1 MDKIKS
7 FTVYQITMIQ
17 ILKLTRKTNSG
28 TTSQV
33 FKDQLRDF
41 DHQYPRANPPAL
53 RSHSVVVTSEI
64 F

>member
-1 MDKIKS
+1 MDKVKS
-7 FTVYQITMIQ
+7 LTVYQINIIQ

-33 FKDQLRDF
+33 FKDQSRDF
-41 DHQYPRANPPAL
+41 DHQYPRDCSQND
-53 RSHSVVVTSEI
+53 